1 MDRAPDPTP
10 DVPAGEEPGSGP
22 PTTHRHHP
30 FVLLAAVLVVALV
43 ALGVRAVE
51 PSQPGAFYTPSTP
64 VAPEGAG
71 TIIRSEPL
79 ETAPR
84 GARGW
89 RVLYRST
96 GLDGQ
101 AIAVSGTVFA
111 PLAPA
116 PAGGRPVVAWAHP
129 TTGVA
134 SRCAPS
140 IGADGGAGTIPG
152 LGDLLEDGY
161 VVAATDYP
169 GLGTP
174 GPHPYLVGESEGP
187 AVLDGVRAA
196 THLDGADARRQVAL
210 WGHSQGGHAVLFAGQ
225 MAPTYAP
232 DLDVVGVAAAA
243 PATSLGELLRR
254 DIGGVT
260 GNVLASMALTSWSQV
275 YADRGLSLE
284 AVVEREAMPLVEL
297 ISANCIE
304 TTSQEIIDLPAAEVL
319 RVRFLEA
326 DPWAIPP
333 WDDVLTEN
341 TPGAVP
347 LTVPVLI
354 AQGTADTVVWP
365 GVTADWVA
373 AQCRAGVTVDER
385 RYEGRTHTEIAVASA
400 DDVRA
405 WIGDRVAGRRAPST
419 CAATGSSP
427 T

>member
-10 DVPAGEEPGSGP
+10 DLTAGDVAGSDRP
-22 PTTHRHHP
+22 RPRRHHP
-30 FVLLAAVLVVALV
+30 LLLLLAVLAVAVV

-51 PSQPGAFYTPSTP
+51 PSEPGAFYTTSAP

-79 ETAPR
+79 ETAPA

-96 GLDGQ
+96 GLDGE

-111 PLAPA
+111 PRAPA

-140 IGADGGAGTIPG
+140 IGADGGADAIPG
-152 LGDLLEDGY
+152 LADLLEDGY
-161 VVAATDYP
+161 VVTATDYP

-174 GPHPYLVGESEGP
+174 GPHPYLVGASEGR
-187 AVLDGVRAA
+187 AVLDSVRAA
-196 THLDGADARRQVAL
+196 TNLDAADARRDAAL

-225 MAPTYAP
+225 LAPTYAP
-232 DLDVVGVAAAA
+232 DLDLVGVAAAA

-254 DIGGVT
+254 DIGGLT

-284 AVVEREAMPLVEL
+284 AVVEREAMPLVDL

-304 TTSQEIIDLPAAEVL
+304 TTGQVIIDLPAAEVL
-319 RVRFLEA
+319 QVRFLEA

-333 WDDVLTEN
+333 WDTVLTEN

-373 AQCRAGVTVDER
+373 AQCRAGVTIDER
-385 RYEGRTHTEIAVASA
+385 RYEGRTHTEIARASA

-405 WIGDRVAGRRAPST
+405 WISDRFAGRRAPSS
-419 CAATGSSP
+419 CPADATP